1 MQKEINRI
9 LGERV
14 KECRKSKGYTRENFS
29 EIISVSTRFLADVE
43 SGKVGVSISTL
54 KSIATALNVS
64 SDFLIGISPEENKEE
79 LLRKAII
86 AKINMIDS
94 SYLKDID
101 TVLDCF
107 INAARNENDVI
118 STAHHNK

>member
-1 MQKEINRI
+1 MQKEINKI

-43 SGKVGVSISTL
+43 GGKVGVSISTL

-64 SDFLIGISPEENKEE
+64 ADFLIGISPEENKEE
-79 LLRKAII
+79 LLRKGII

-94 SYLKDID
+94 SYLKDVD
-101 TVLDCF
+101 TVLDCL
-107 INAARNENDVI
+107 INTARNENPI
-118 STAHHNK
+118 INSTHNNE